1 MRVSLTLGAFLLA
14 LAAVAPV
21 SAQAKKEKEK
31 VSTAPTSRT
40 VLSSLQVEIGSKEF
54 ANLMRFSELLQ
65 LSREKLQTTGQEVT
79 FALDDEAYR
88 DENPEAPRIYE
99 SEIHL
104 KSLPPKT
111 TVMYLLRQALK
122 QLPVKSAIVVRSGR
136 VDIVPLSRTS
146 KEYML
151 NQTFH
156 VDLKDRP
163 LTLALE
169 ELSDLTGVSI
179 VIDARAKQKAQS
191 PVTARFHDDV
201 ALQDAVRML
210 TEMAELKIVYLV
222 TGIYI
227 TTPEHAN
234 VMQTEL
240 KQLYEGPQ
248 TGPTGGFGLGG
259 VGKGPFAPGGGFGG
273 VPGGGGLPLNP
284 DMNTDRQ
291 NSPLAPPLPPARRR
305 MEAAPA

>member
-21 SAQAKKEKEK
+21 SAQAKGDKEK
-31 VSTAPTSRT
+31 AAAMPTSRAI
-40 VLSSLQVEIGSKEF
+40 LSSLQVEVASRDFTQTTKF
-54 ANLMRFSELLQ
+54 NELLD
-65 LSREKLQTTGQEVT
+65 LARDTLKSSGREVI
-79 FALDDEAYR
+79 FAVDDEAFR
-88 DENPEAPRIYE
+88 EE
-99 SEIHL
+99 SNDVPVPSDALIHL
-104 KSLPPKT
+104 KNLPSKT
-111 TVMYLLRQALK
+111 TINHMLRQALK
-122 QLPVKSAIVVRSGR
+122 QLPVKSAFVVRAGR

-151 NQTFH
+151 NQTFY
-156 VDLKDRP
+156 VDFKDRP

-169 ELSDLTGVSI
+169 EISDLTGVSI

-234 VMQTEL
+234 VMQKEL

-248 TGPTGGFGLGG
+248 TVPGGPLGG
-259 VGKGPFAPGGGFGG
+259 PSIPGGGGFGA
-273 VPGGGGLPLNP
+273 PPYFPP
-284 DMNTDRQ
+284 DL
-291 NSPLAPPLPPARRR
+291 SPLAPPLPPARKQRLD
-305 MEAAPA
+305 AAAAA

>member
-21 SAQAKKEKEK
+21 SAQAKGDKEK
-31 VSTAPTSRT
+31 AAAMPTSRAI
-40 VLSSLQVEIGSKEF
+40 LSSLQVEIASRDFTQTTKF
-54 ANLMRFSELLQ
+54 NELLD
-65 LSREKLQTTGQEVT
+65 LVRDTLKSSGREVI
-79 FALDDEAYR
+79 FAVDDEAFR
-88 DENPEAPRIYE
+88 EE
-99 SEIHL
+99 SNDVPVPNDASINL
-104 KSLPPKT
+104 KNLPAKT
-111 TVMYLLRQALK
+111 TINHLLRQALK
-122 QLPVKSAIVVRSGR
+122 QLPVKSAIVVRAGR

-156 VDLKDRP
+156 VDFKDRP

-169 ELSDLTGVSI
+169 EISDLTGVSI

-234 VMQTEL
+234 VMQKEL
-240 KQLYEGPQ
+240 KQLYEGQLNVPA
-248 TGPTGGFGLGG
+248 GPSGFP
-259 VGKGPFAPGGGFGG
+259 VFPGGAGG
-273 VPGGGGLPLNP
+273 MGPGSYSPLE
-284 DMNTDRQ
+284 
-291 NSPLAPPLPPARRR
+291 SPLAPPLPPARKQRLD
-305 MEAAPA
+305 AGA

>member
-21 SAQAKKEKEK
+21 SAQAKGDKEK
-31 VSTAPTSRT
+31 AAAMPTSRAI
-40 VLSSLQVEIGSKEF
+40 LSSLQVEVASRDFTQTTKF
-54 ANLMRFSELLQ
+54 NELLD
-65 LSREKLQTTGQEVT
+65 LARDTLKSSGREVI
-79 FALDDEAYR
+79 FAVDDEAFR
-88 DENPEAPRIYE
+88 EE
-99 SEIHL
+99 SNDVPVPSDALIHL
-104 KSLPPKT
+104 KNLPAKT
-111 TVMYLLRQALK
+111 TINHMLRQALK
-122 QLPVKSAIVVRSGR
+122 QLPVKSAFVVRAGR

-151 NQTFH
+151 NQTFY
-156 VDLKDRP
+156 VDFKDRP

-169 ELSDLTGVSI
+169 EISDLTGVSI

-234 VMQTEL
+234 VMQKEL

-248 TGPTGGFGLGG
+248 TVPGGPLGG
-259 VGKGPFAPGGGFGG
+259 PSIPGGGGFGA
-273 VPGGGGLPLNP
+273 PPYFPP
-284 DMNTDRQ
+284 DL
-291 NSPLAPPLPPARRR
+291 SPLAPPLPPARKQRLD
-305 MEAAPA
+305 AAAAA

>member
-1 MRVSLTLGAFLLA
+1 MRVSLTIGAFLLA
-14 LAAVAPV
+14 LAVVAPV
-21 SAQAKKEKEK
+21 SAQAKKETEK
-31 VSTAPTSRT
+31 ASTAPTSRA

-54 ANLMRFSELLQ
+54 ANPMRLSEFLA
-65 LSREKLQTTGQEVT
+65 LSREKMQTTGHEVT
-79 FALDDEAYR
+79 FTLDDEAYR

-99 SEIHL
+99 SEIHF
-104 KSLPPKT
+104 KGLPPKT

-122 QLPVKSAIVVRSGR
+122 QLPVKTAFVVRAGK
-136 VDIVPLSRTS
+136 VDIVPQSRTS

-156 VDLKDRP
+156 VDFKDRP
-163 LTLALE
+163 LALALE

-191 PVTARFHDDV
+191 PATARFHDDV

-234 VMQTEL
+234 VMQKEL
-240 KQLYEGPQ
+240 KQLYEGQLNVPA
-248 TGPTGGFGLGG
+248 GPSGFP
-259 VGKGPFAPGGGFGG
+259 VFPGGAGG
-273 VPGGGGLPLNP
+273 MGPGLYSPLE
-284 DMNTDRQ
+284 
-291 NSPLAPPLPPARRR
+291 SPLAPPLPPARKQRLD
-305 MEAAPA
+305 AAA